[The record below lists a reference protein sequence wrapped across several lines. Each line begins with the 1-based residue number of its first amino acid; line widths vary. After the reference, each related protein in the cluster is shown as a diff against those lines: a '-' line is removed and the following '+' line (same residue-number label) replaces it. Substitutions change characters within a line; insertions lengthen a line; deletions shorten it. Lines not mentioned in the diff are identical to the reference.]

1 MIERK
6 IRGIPPGAGFWP
18 ILACVLAA
26 LPVAVATPQ
35 AQAQG
40 CISRQAAIDVLESE
54 VIRPRSLNHDLI
66 AFGLN
71 RPLKRSARLQPYLPH
86 PLPRGV
92 ATAPWPA
99 PESVSPL
106 GRRAWFFWIDDQ
118 PLARY
123 GHPTRFVL
131 IDCTYG
137 AVHVTEER
145 WWPVL
150 NGRSR
155 WTEESAYWNRENWA
169 FSRLRSIKRPR
180 QRQRSGLSLPTV
192 ASIAPRLIATA
203 AAAEKQKAC
212 VIAVNGWAKGQSG
225 GPDFATDA
233 AGVAKSLGKA
243 AKGLVIELKP
253 PENGK
258 KAFIGAVTR
267 AAGKKV
273 CDEVVIYIAAH
284 GPGQGVPSIMLGTD
298 ILYAYELARLL
309 AKYPRTTFKLVF
321 DSCYSGAFAAP
332 MNLPN
337 VALVITAA
345 GEMESAYG
353 DLDLEGDP
361 NPDDRGGEFSS
372 GLVADIRLARKDP
385 EIKARLRRAAK
396 RNGTSFTVALLNWAY
411 RSAWEKDV
419 ARRRGWT
426 HPTNTQPP
434 AHTRRVK
441 LAGRVSYDASPRCR
455 GCRLPSAPDELS
467 FEIATQVTRPFPNQ
481 PRPAEGGAE
490 AAAGDRGGAR
500 GQGVVD
506 YDWGWTPAVTD
517 ANGNFLVDLGHRPA
531 SVTIEHL
538 RSTNMTIFE
547 DSCRQAFCAS
557 RGGQTPTE
565 FSLDID
571 LPLSAQV
578 GDNDRLPSL
587 NIRARCACRT
597 RAALAPAETAG
608 PRPRAAPLPGV
619 TGRPFPAPAPG
630 PTVTRSP
637 DINNCARTLAGMTGG
652 EHRREGDLLS
662 IPRGERAAFTRY
674 DLEVYRNSTDPSVT
688 RRHKACAAKLID
700 FLGRAG
706 PSDRRWLVELYVET
720 YAAAA
725 R

>member
-1 MIERK
+1 MSGHAGSGMITRK
-6 IRGIPPGAGFWP
+6 IRKIPPGAGFRP

-26 LPVAVATPQ
+26 LSAAVATPE
-35 AQAQG
+35 AHAQG
-40 CISRQAAIDVLESE
+40 CISRQAAIDVLENE

-66 AFGLN
+66 AFALK
-71 RPLKRSARLQPYLPH
+71 RPLKRSDRLQPYLPH
-86 PLPRGV
+86 PLPPGV
-92 ATAPWPA
+92 AKAPWPA
-99 PESVSPL
+99 PESVAPL

-131 IDCTYG
+131 IDCAYG
-137 AVHVTEER
+137 AAQVTEER

-155 WTEESAYWNRENWA
+155 WADKSEYWNRENWA
-169 FSRLRSIKRPR
+169 FSRLRSIKQP
-180 QRQRSGLSLPTV
+180 RQRSGLSLPTV
-192 ASIAPRLIATA
+192 ATVAPRLIATA
-203 AAAEKQKAC
+203 AAAEAETEC
-212 VIAVNGWAKGQSG
+212 IIAVNGWAEGQSG
-225 GPDFATDA
+225 GPDFAIDA
-233 AGVAKSLGKA
+233 AGVAKNLGKA
-243 AKGLVIELKP
+243 TKGLVIELKP
-253 PENGK
+253 PDNGK
-258 KAFIGAVTR
+258 KAFFAAVTR
-267 AAGKKV
+267 AADIKD
-273 CDEVVIYIAAH
+273 CDDVVIYIAAH

-309 AKYPRTTFKLVF
+309 AKHPRTTFKLVF
-321 DSCYSGAFAAP
+321 DSGYGGAFATP

-385 EIKARLRRAAK
+385 EIRARLRREAK

-411 RSAWEKDV
+411 RSAWEMDV
-419 ARRRGWT
+419 ARLRGWT

-441 LAGRVSYDASPRCR
+441 LAGRVSYDADPLCR
-455 GCRLPSAPDELS
+455 GCRLPSGPDGLS
-467 FEIATQVTRPFPNQ
+467 FDIATQVTRPFPNE
-481 PRPAEGGAE
+481 PRPA
-490 AAAGDRGGAR
+490 DGGAR
-500 GQGVVD
+500 GQGDVD
-506 YDWGWTPAVTD
+506 YAWGWTPAVTD
-517 ANGNFLVDLGHRPA
+517 ANGNFLVDLGHRPEW
-531 SVTIEHL
+531 VTIERL
-538 RSTNMTIFE
+538 RSSNIPIFE
-547 DSCRQAFCAS
+547 DSCRQAFCAAD
-557 RGGQTPTE
+557 GGRTPTE

-597 RAALAPAETAG
+597 LAALPPAESAG
-608 PRPRAAPLPGV
+608 PRPRVAPLPGV
-619 TGRPFPAPAPG
+619 TGRPFPAPG

-637 DINNCARTLAGMTGG
+637 DIDNCARTLAWMTGG
-652 EHRREGDLLS
+652 EHRREGRLLS
-662 IPRGERAAFTRY
+662 IPSGERAAFTRY

-688 RRHKACAAKLID
+688 PRHKACAASLLD

-706 PSDRRWLVELYVET
+706 PSDRRWLVDLYVGT

-725 R
+725 L